1 MSVLIERYWNVVK
14 WTVALFLV
22 MAGIHGQAQKNFQL
36 ELETNGQELP
46 KRMRVEENFRSAEDR
61 SRMLNALLATLYKEG
76 HLAASIDSLVEDGNS
91 ATAYLYVGDRFEWA
105 ELRGGNV
112 DQEILSSIRFREKLF
127 YNEELNPDQVA
138 HIYSSILGACEDN
151 GYPFASVRMRDVTI
165 KEQTIS
171 AELHLEKNALVKVDS
186 VIVRGDCRTAPI
198 YIYNYISVRPGD
210 LYDESNIEKINTR
223 LKELPF
229 LKTDKPYYV
238 LFGEEE
244 TKMYLF
250 LSDKKASRFNGI
262 IGILPDPA
270 SGQVTVTGDIQLRLK
285 NAMKHGELIDFNW
298 RKLQTQTQ
306 DLKINFNYPYL
317 FNTPFGADLLFKLY
331 KRDTTFIELNAAVG
345 IQYLMRGTDNVRVYV
360 RSKQSNKLGNS
371 NIVSTDLADID
382 LNYYGVGVSIE
393 QLDYRLNPRKGIKMD
408 LDGAIG
414 NKKVTSDE
422 LIEEEIQQNVTR
434 STQFDLTGKIDQ
446 FVPLGGRSTIRFAAK
461 GGWMINDNLYENE
474 LYRIGGIK
482 SLRGTDEESIFAS
495 AYAIGTVEYRFIYET
510 NANFYLFFD
519 GAYWENMSLDISVS
533 DTPIGF
539 GLGTSF
545 ETKAGIFSLSYAL
558 GKQFDT
564 PIQLNAGK
572 VHFGFTSLF

>member
-298 RKLQTQTQ
+298 RKLQNQTQ

>member
-1 MSVLIERYWNVVK
+1 MICEMRNRIIIKCIVVICSIFVLGNI
-14 WTVALFLV
+14 
-22 MAGIHGQAQKNFQL
+22 QAQKNFQL
-36 ELETNGQELP
+36 KLETNGQDLP
-46 KRMRVEENFRSAEDR
+46 KGIRIEEHYRSPEDR
-61 SRMLNALLATLYKEG
+61 SRTLNALMGVLYKEG
-76 HLAASIDSLVEDGNS
+76 HLAASVDSLVEEGDL
-91 ATAYLYVGDRFEWA
+91 AVAYIYLGERFEWA
-105 ELRGGNV
+105 ELKGGNV

-127 YNEELNPDQVA
+127 YNEELDPDQVS
-138 HIYSSILGACEDN
+138 HIYSSILEFCEDN
-151 GYPFASVRMRDVTI
+151 GYPFASIRMTEVMI
-165 KEQTIS
+165 KEQKIT
-171 AELHLEKNALVKVDS
+171 AKLHLEKNALVKIDS
-186 VIVRGDCRTAPI
+186 VVVRGDCHTAPI

-210 LYDESNIEKINTR
+210 LYNESHIEKINTR

-229 LKTDKPYYV
+229 LKVDKPYYV
-238 LFGEEE
+238 LFGEKE
-244 TKMYLF
+244 TKLYLF

-270 SGQVTVTGDIQLRLK
+270 SGQVTVTGDIRLRLK

-331 KRDTTFIELNAAVG
+331 KRDTTFIELNAAAG

-371 NIVSTDLADID
+371 NIVSADLADID

-393 QLDYRLNPRKGIKMD
+393 QLDYRLNPRKGIKLD

-422 LIEEEIQQNVTR
+422 LIEDEIQQNVTR
-434 STQFDLTGKIDQ
+434 STQFDLTGNIDQ
-446 FVPLGGRSTIRFAAK
+446 FVPLGGRSTIRFAVK
-461 GGWMINDNLYENE
+461 GGWMINDDLYENE

-519 GAYWENMSLDISVS
+519 GAYWENQSLDITLS

-539 GLGTSF
+539 GAGTSF

-558 GKQFDT
+558 GKQFDA

>member
-1 MSVLIERYWNVVK
+1 MSDLIGRYKNVAK
-14 WTVALFLV
+14 WAVALCLV
-22 MAGIHGQAQKNFQL
+22 IIGVHGQAQKNFHL
-36 ELETNGQELP
+36 KLETNGQELP
-46 KRMRVEENFRSAEDR
+46 KRMRVEENFRSTEDR
-61 SRMLNALLATLYKEG
+61 SRTLNALLATLYKEG
-76 HLAASIDSLVEDGNS
+76 HLAASIDSLAEEGNS

-151 GYPFASVRMRDVTI
+151 GYPFASVRMKDVTI
-165 KEQTIS
+165 KERSIS

-244 TKMYLF
+244 TKLYLF

-262 IGILPDPA
+262 IGVLPDPA
-270 SGQVTVTGDIQLRLK
+270 SGEVTVTGDIQLRLK

-331 KRDTTFIELNAAVG
+331 KRDTTFIELNAAAG

-371 NIVSTDLADID
+371 NIVSAGLADID

-414 NKKVTSDE
+414 NKKVSSDE
-422 LIEEEIQQNVTR
+422 LVDEEIQQNVTR
-434 STQFDLTGKIDQ
+434 STQFDLVGSIDQ
-446 FVPLGGRSTIRFAAK
+446 FVPLGGRSTLRFAVK
-461 GGWMINDNLYENE
+461 GGWMINDDLYENE

-519 GAYWENMSLDISVS
+519 GAYWENQSLDIYLS

-539 GLGTSF
+539 GVGTSF

-558 GKQFDT
+558 GKQFDA